1 MFQFSVR
8 RLILLFL
15 IVLASAN
22 MVALFSFYQQGERE
36 EAAVQWAERC
46 ATLSQQMALYANLYV
61 SKGDS
66 MSKINCIQATEMHN
80 QILFSLKNGGKVSE
94 SDKYE
99 LKPIG
104 DEAAATMKKSQVI
117 WEQYKR
123 NTQIILEEQTYVD
136 MSFIL
141 PNMKNIG
148 NLDKNKYL
156 NPKVK
161 TSLEYVN
168 QNAIRMLSTN
178 EELAEILR
186 VSLLR
191 HQNFF
196 ETVFLLCLATSILII
211 ILSYFIFN
219 KFLVKPIQELAIKS
233 SLLAHG
239 DYEQDI
245 PDYSGKGEIG
255 ELALSLNILF
265 RKLKSAVKYVKEIGK
280 GNMEVNANQVFKD
293 DYAEGDTFI
302 KALELT
308 KVALNSSIDEQKRRG
323 WVNEGMASVSR
334 LLTER
339 AEDIS
344 ELSRRLILEMV
355 KRMEG
360 SQGGIYLVEKGMLV
374 LKASYAYDR
383 HKYLR
388 KQIQIN
394 EGVIGEAW
402 AEASTILLDNM
413 PDEYQPIDAGLGE
426 IKPRCLLIVPIKTDR
441 EVVGVME
448 IASLRSFENYQIS
461 FAEKACE
468 NMAISLYSVKVKM
481 ETEDLFRQSQ
491 QLNEQLKAQEEEMRQ
506 NLEELQSTQEEMKRK
521 ETGYLKKIQDLES
534 ELNVFKKGKVLN

>member
-1 MFQFSVR
+1 MLQFSVR
-8 RLILLFL
+8 KLILLFL
-15 IVLASAN
+15 VILASAN
-22 MVALFSFYQQGERE
+22 LVALFSFYQQGEKE

-46 ATLSQQMALYANLYV
+46 AALSQQMALYANLYV
-61 SKGDS
+61 TKGDS
-66 MSKINCIQATEMHN
+66 MSKINCIQATELHN

-94 SDKYE
+94 SDEYE
-99 LKPIG
+99 LNPIG
-104 DEAAATMKKSQVI
+104 DEAAATMKKTQVI

-123 NTQIILEEQTYVD
+123 NTQIILEEQTFVD

-141 PNMKNIG
+141 PSMS

-168 QNAIRMLSTN
+168 QNAIRMLSTD

-196 ETVFLLCLATSILII
+196 ESVFLFCLATSIII
-211 ILSYFIFN
+211 IVLSYFVFNIF
-219 KFLVKPIQELAIKS
+219 LIKPIQELAQKS

-239 DYEQDI
+239 DYEQEI
-245 PDYSGKGEIG
+245 PSYLGKGEIG

-265 RKLKSAVKYVKEIGK
+265 RKLKSAVRYVKEIGK
-280 GNMEVNANQVFKD
+280 GNMEVSANQVFKE
-293 DYAEGDTFI
+293 DYAENDTFI

-308 KVALNSSIDEQKRRG
+308 KEAISLSIDEQKRRV
-323 WVNEGMASVSR
+323 WVNEGMASVSH
-334 LLTER
+334 LLTGR
-339 AEDIS
+339 VEDIS
-344 ELSRRLILEMV
+344 ELSRKLILEIV
-355 KRMEG
+355 RRMDAC
-360 SQGGIYLVEKGMLV
+360 QGGIYLVEKDVLV

-388 KQIQIN
+388 KQVQLN
-394 EGVIGEAW
+394 EGIIGEAW

-426 IKPRCLLIVPIKTDR
+426 VKPRCLLIVPIKTDR

-448 IASLRSFENYQIS
+448 IASLKSFENYQTA

-468 NMAISLYSVKVKM
+468 SMAISLYSIKVKM
-481 ETEDLFRQSQ
+481 ETEDLFKQS
-491 QLNEQLKAQEEEMRQ
+491 QLNEQLKSQEEEMRQ

-521 ETGYLKKIQDLES
+521 ETGYLRKIQELEKQL
-534 ELNVFKKGKVLN
+534 EVMKEKRLLTNM